1 LTEKSTKNIGL
12 RGIRIADSTICF
24 IDGENGR
31 LYYRGF
37 NIDDLAKYSSY
48 YEVAYLLLHGLLP
61 KRSELE
67 QFISELHS
75 QRELSA
81 DMIAFLQRFPK
92 STPPMSVLQSA
103 VASIEGFYP
112 EPPDESKDAFTRK
125 ATRLIAQMPTIV
137 ATWDRIRRNLKPITP
152 DRKLS
157 RAANFL
163 YMLKGEIPDEETAHD
178 FDVCLI
184 LHAEHAFNASSFAAR
199 VVASTRA
206 SMYAA
211 VSAAI
216 GSLSGELHGGANSEV
231 MANLLEISNPEKVE
245 NWVRNHLDEGKRIMG
260 MGHAVYKT
268 MDPRAVVLK
277 QMAEN
282 LAKRSGN
289 PKWFNM
295 TKNIE
300 EVTKREFQKRKGGE
314 IYPNVDLYSAS
325 VYYMMGITPDLYTP
339 VFAISRIAGWAAHIL
354 EERFPEPPVKPML
367 YRPLAEY
374 RGNYCGTLGCE
385 YIPLEKRT

>member
-1 LTEKSTKNIGL
+1 LVAQSTKNIGL
-12 RGIRIADSTICF
+12 RGIRVADSSICL
-24 IDGENGR
+24 IDGENGK
-31 LYYRGF
+31 LYFRGYD
-37 NIDDLAKYSSY
+37 IHDLAKYSSY
-48 YEVAYLLLHGLLP
+48 YEVAYLLLHGALP
-61 KRSELE
+61 NQQELE
-67 QFISELHS
+67 GFISELKS
-75 QRELSA
+75 QRELSSE
-81 DMIAFLQRFPK
+81 MISFLQTFPK
-92 STPPMSVLQSA
+92 STPPMNVLQSA
-103 VASIEGFYP
+103 VASMEGFYP
-112 EPPDESKDAFTRK
+112 MPPDESREGFVRK

-137 ATWDRIRRNLKPITP
+137 ASWDRIRKSLKLIPP
-152 DRKLS
+152 DKKLS

-163 YMLKGEIPDEETAHD
+163 YMLKGEKPDEKTTRD

-231 MANLLEISNPEKVE
+231 MGNLLGIGSPEKIE
-245 NWVRNHLDEGKRIMG
+245 KWVMDQLNEGKRIMG

-268 MDPRAVVLK
+268 MDPRADVLK
-277 QMAEN
+277 QMSED
-282 LAKRSGN
+282 LAKRTGDD
-289 PKWFNM
+289 KWLNM
-295 TKNIE
+295 TKRME
-300 EVTKREFQKRKGGE
+300 EVTKREFMKRRSAE

-339 VFAISRIAGWAAHIL
+339 VFALSRIAGWAAHIL

-385 YIPLEKRT
+385 YVPLDKRT